1 MSDYFNLLD
10 EWGPEKIVV
19 VSDPDIGMQG
29 VLVIDNTA
37 RGIGKGGTRMTP
49 TVDVPEIARLAR
61 VMTWKWAAVD
71 LFYGGAK
78 AGIRFDPTSVD
89 KERVL
94 RSFVRKLRN
103 EVPEEYVFG
112 LDMGLT
118 EVDAAIIN
126 DELGRGAAVGTPY
139 ELGGLPYDQ
148 LGITGHGVAEVV
160 DEIAGQ
166 QNLQGSSVAVQG
178 FGAVG
183 HSVAKRLH
191 ELGYRV
197 TAVSSVKGALANP
210 DGLDIPALLHERAEL
225 GDDFVYN
232 HPELA
237 IEPGQELFTQ
247 ADILVPAALQNV
259 VHEHNVGDIKAK
271 LVVEAANLPTNA
283 AAQEAMREK
292 DITVVPD
299 FIANAGG
306 VVSAAFAMESRFSPF
321 RVDPATILDTV
332 SSKLRTN
339 AVTTLD
345 EAQRSGETTHEAA
358 RRLAQERVRAAM
370 DLRGRRVPQPSAV

>member
-1 MSDYFNLLD
+1 M
-10 EWGPEKIVV
+10 
-19 VSDPDIGMQG
+19 
-29 VLVIDNTA
+29 
-37 RGIGKGGTRMTP
+37 
-49 TVDVPEIARLAR
+49 
-61 VMTWKWAAVD
+61 
-71 LFYGGAK
+71 
-78 AGIRFDPTSVD
+78 
-89 KERVL
+89 
-94 RSFVRKLRN
+94 
-103 EVPEEYVFG
+103 
-112 LDMGLT
+112 
-118 EVDAAIIN
+118 
-126 DELGRGAAVGTPY
+126 
-139 ELGGLPYDQ
+139 
-148 LGITGHGVAEVV
+148 
-160 DEIAGQ
+160 
-166 QNLQGSSVAVQG
+166 
-178 FGAVG
+178 
-183 HSVAKRLH
+183 H

-259 VHEHNVGDIKAK
+259 VNEHNVGDIKAK

-292 DITVVPD
+292 GTTVVPD

-339 AVTTLD
+339 AVTTLE